1 MSLLKEASSISIF
14 QLGDIYR
21 INLKN
26 NMTKKIMVVDD
37 DQPILMVVRA
47 VLESA
52 NYDVVAARSGE
63 ECLNVVE
70 KEKPDLILLDVRMP
84 HLSGWETLRK
94 LRDLGVTNST
104 KVAMLTVD
112 DNPGGELLEFRD
124 LLSGYILKP
133 FEKDELIKRVEGI
146 LG

>member
-1 MSLLKEASSISIF
+1 
-14 QLGDIYR
+14 
-21 INLKN
+21 
-26 NMTKKIMVVDD
+26 MTKKIMVVDD
-37 DQPILMVVRA
+37 DKATLMVVRA

-52 NYDVVAARSGE
+52 NYEVVTAQSGE
-63 ECLNVVE
+63 KCLNSVE

-84 HLSGWETLRK
+84 HMSGWDTFRGLK
-94 LRDLGVTNST
+94 DKGIIDST
-104 KVAMLTVD
+104 KVVMLTVD

-133 FEKDELIKRVEGI
+133 FEKDELIRRVEGI

>member
-1 MSLLKEASSISIF
+1 MK
-14 QLGDIYR
+14 GR
-21 INLKN
+21 
-26 NMTKKIMVVDD
+26 IMVVDD